1 MLSLLD
7 FNYRD
12 HFSGHV
18 AEFDSVGSHR
28 AAQLVNLSAY
38 SRLALSIMHLLI
50 NCLFWR
56 FVVDRLWDS
65 VCRIKNVVCKL
76 HRVFN
81 HLWYRSW
88 DFQFMS
94 WIKNVWVVS
103 LANVSSRELFT
114 HRPTCSLWWKWCSF
128 KEDWPTFP
136 ALFSCLVLSLVHV
149 WVQFFSWVG
158 QY

>member
-12 HFSGHV
+12 DFSGHV
-18 AEFDSVGSHR
+18 TEFVSADSHI
-28 AAQLVNLSAY
+28 AAQLGNLRTY
-38 SRLALSIMHLLI
+38 SGLALSMLHPLI

-65 VCRIKNVVCKL
+65 ACKIKNMVCKL

-88 DFQFMS
+88 HFPFIS
-94 WIKNVWVVS
+94 WITSVS
-103 LANVSSRELFT
+103 GQTGKRKQPRA
-114 HRPTCSLWWKWCSF
+114 CSLWWKWCFF

-136 ALFSCLVLSLVHV
+136 ALFSCLVLSLVRL
-149 WVQFFSWVG
+149 WVQLFNWVG